1 MIHPRKGRSW
11 RPADKLRQDYYL
23 ASRGLGRSA
32 LVLHEESY
40 SHAGGGTGGDL
51 QLLTGALHLVR
62 SIGNLL
68 LPQTCT
74 GCGSNCPTVDGFCAE
89 CGAELL
95 ALTSMDYCMRCGE
108 SLPGGKAAP
117 GSADSDT
124 RADKSHGEPAGAVLE
139 ARRFGGP
146 DGCPACPEVMPH
158 FKQLVRLGPY
168 ARPLRP
174 AIQRLKYHGGP
185 ASLRQLGTM
194 LAMAVRSRLPALPDL
209 VLPVPMHWAR
219 RLSRGRNHAADLAQ
233 AVARRLDLPVG
244 DELLRVRNTPPQVH
258 LPASRRR
265 ENLRGAFTVVSR
277 DTLRSCHVLL
287 IDDVVTT
294 GSTANEAARTLLEA
308 GAAAVTLAVLAKT
321 PAPAAY
327 SAQLHHGRV

>member
-1 MIHPRKGRSW
+1 M
-11 RPADKLRQDYYL
+11 
-23 ASRGLGRSA
+23 
-32 LVLHEESY
+32 
-40 SHAGGGTGGDL
+40 
-51 QLLTGALHLVR
+51 
-62 SIGNLL
+62 GNLL

-74 GCGSNCPTVDGFCAE
+74 GCGSNCPTVDGFCAD

-95 ALTSMDYCMRCGE
+95 ALTAMDYCIRCGE
-108 SLPGGKAAP
+108 SLPAGQVAP
-117 GSADSDT
+117 GRTDSDT
-124 RADKSHGEPAGAVLE
+124 QASKSHGEPAQAGLGQDQGSGGGKE
-139 ARRFGGP
+139 SRRGQPPGTERFGGP

-168 ARPLRP
+168 ARPLRQ
-174 AIQRLKYHGGP
+174 AIGRLKYHGGP
-185 ASLRQLGTM
+185 ASLRQLGVM
-194 LAMAVRSRLPALPDL
+194 LALAVRSRLPALPDL

-233 AVARRLDLPVG
+233 AVARRLGLPIG

-265 ENLRGAFTVVSR
+265 ENLRGAFKVVRR

-294 GSTANEAARTLLEA
+294 GSTANEAAGTLLQA